1 MCSRPAK
8 SRTRYGC
15 CPISLRLDV
24 GRLLGGLYGLISGVT
39 WLIGPFG
46 YTGLRHLFAQRK
58 RTGPAHEQQCSAIIV
73 PFRCFHPRSSWWE
86 NALDSCGGRR
96 CRHSHHDRANAS
108 ASGVLCYWRQRR
120 CRSHHSNTPQPPH
133 IVFTHRH
140 PYAGH
145 FWVGTCASGRR
156 DPSDESH
163 VYYLLVGAISSRS
176 RAAWTVVTKT
186 VGREPVLQVC

>member
-58 RTGPAHEQQCSAIIV
+58 RTGPAHEQQCK
-73 PFRCFHPRSSWWE
+73 RSSYHS
-86 NALDSCGGRR
+86 AVSTRGHPGGR
-96 CRHSHHDRANAS
+96 
-108 ASGVLCYWRQRR
+108 
-120 CRSHHSNTPQPPH
+120 TPL
-133 IVFTHRH
+133 I
-140 PYAGH
+140 
-145 FWVGTCASGRR
+145 
-156 DPSDESH
+156 
-163 VYYLLVGAISSRS
+163 LVVEDDADIRIMIEQMLEL
-176 RAAWTVVTKT
+176 R
-186 VGREPVLQVC
+186 